1 VLHADLETFNTNNLN
16 SIAATRGTHA
26 MRYLL
31 NSYRSDVPPTH
42 SMLNAQAAGQVVS
55 LLEACFDYAPT
66 PLIDLPGIAE
76 REGLG
81 AVYIKDEG
89 ARLGLKSFKALGGA
103 YAVLRLVMAQ
113 AARKLGRPITP
124 DELPR
129 AATGSLAP
137 GNADARV
144 QVPGK
149 SGAGAAAM
157 ATAAAGMTFACAT
170 DGNHGQSVA
179 AGARLVGARAVIF
192 VHEGVSAER
201 RAAIARFG
209 ADTCEV
215 REVRGSYDD
224 AVAESV
230 RQCEA
235 NGWTLLSDTS
245 WPGYTEVPALVMQGY
260 TAMAHELRQQ
270 LRTAPTHVFLQAG
283 VGGFA
288 AALATSLADVFDPT
302 PVVVVVEPTRAACLL
317 ASIEADRPL
326 RIEAGEP
333 TTMAMLE
340 CYEPS
345 LLAWELLRPLATAF
359 MAVDEEDALVAM
371 RRLARPRQD
380 AEVVVA
386 GESGGAGLAGLLAAC
401 STIDGKAALGL
412 DASSR
417 VLLINTESA
426 TDAAR
431 YEAAVG
437 QSAATVAARIPARR

>member
-1 VLHADLETFNTNNLN
+1 
-16 SIAATRGTHA
+16 

-31 NSYRSDVPPTH
+31 NPTHSDVPPAH
-42 SMLNAQAAGQVVS
+42 PMLDAQAAGQVVS

-66 PLIDLPGIAE
+66 PLVDLPGIAE

-81 AVYIKDEG
+81 AVCIKDEG

-103 YAVLRLVMAQ
+103 YAVVRLVMAQ
-113 AARKLGRPITP
+113 AAKKLGRPITP

-129 AATGSLAP
+129 AAGGSLDP
-137 GNADARV
+137 GTADAKVRAT
-144 QVPGK
+144 
-149 SGAGAAAM
+149 SAGASAM

-179 AGARLVGARAVIF
+179 AGARLVGASAVIF

-209 ADTCEV
+209 ADL
-215 REVRGSYDD
+215 REVPGSYDD

-260 TAMAHELRQQ
+260 TAMVHELRQQ
-270 LRTAPTHVFLQAG
+270 LQTPPTHVFLQAG

-288 AALATSLADVFDPT
+288 AALATGLADIFDPM

-317 ASIEADRPL
+317 ASIEAGELL
-326 RIEAGEP
+326 RIEAQEP
-333 TTMAMLE
+333 TVMAMLE

-345 LLAWELLRPLATAF
+345 LVAWELLRPLATAF
-359 MAVDEEDALVAM
+359 MAVDEDDALVAM

-380 AEVVVA
+380 TEVVVA
-386 GESGGAGLAGLLAAC
+386 GESGSAGLAGLLAAC
-401 STIDGKAALGL
+401 ATIDGKAALGL

-426 TDAAR
+426 TDAAS

-437 QSAATVAARIPARR
+437 QSAATVAARIPAAR

>member
-1 VLHADLETFNTNNLN
+1 
-16 SIAATRGTHA
+16 

-31 NSYRSDVPPTH
+31 NPHHSDVPPVH
-42 SMLNAQAAGQVVS
+42 PLLDAAAASQVVS
-55 LLEACFDYAPT
+55 LLAACFDYRPT
-66 PLIDLPGIAE
+66 PLVDLPGIAE

-81 AVYIKDEG
+81 VVCIKDEG

-103 YAVLRLVMAQ
+103 YAVVRLVMAQ
-113 AARKLGRPITP
+113 AALRLGRPITP

-129 AATGSLAP
+129 AATGSLALGEALVQA
-137 GNADARV
+137 GNETRG
-144 QVPGK
+144 P
-149 SGAGAAAM
+149 GAAAM

-201 RAAIARFG
+201 RSAIAHFG
-209 ADTCEV
+209 ADL

-224 AVAESV
+224 AVAESL

-260 TAMAHELRQQ
+260 TAMAHELGTQMK
-270 LRTAPTHVFLQAG
+270 APPTHVFLQAG

-288 AALATSLADVFDPT
+288 AALGTGLAALFDPT
-302 PVVVVVEPTRAACLL
+302 PAVVVVEPTRAACLL
-317 ASIEADRPL
+317 ASAEAGRSL
-326 RIEAGEP
+326 RIDAQEP
-333 TTMAMLE
+333 TAMAMLE

-345 LLAWELLRPLATAF
+345 LVAWELLRPLTSAF
-359 MAVDEEDALVAM
+359 MAVDDDDALAAM
-371 RRLARPRQD
+371 RRLARPRND

-386 GESGGAGLAGLLAAC
+386 GESGAAGLAGLLAAC
-401 STIDGKAALGL
+401 ATMDGKAALGL

-426 TDAAR
+426 TDEAR

-437 QSAATVAARIPARR
+437 QSAATVAARIPAGR